1 MAAESRFSIPRES
14 LDGID
19 AFPLPLTGIEHFWLW
34 DDTSQY
40 PKRFRVALQFI
51 GTIDWDAW
59 SEALRLAVSRHP
71 MLVAHLTSTKP
82 LQWVIPKD
90 PAIKVCW
97 GKGDFGTSPF
107 ESAMDLQNETGLR
120 IWGGEVDKNHPN
132 AKPDPMALPT
142 GTSRTNP
149 EPMALA
155 TATELQAAAAK
166 STPEA
171 SDDGSGIPAP
181 KSRYFFVIECHH
193 AVSDGLGLRQCVGE
207 WIVIYDRLTTQGEG
221 KGKLVK
227 LDPMRLADRGLIKR
241 PPPTADS
248 RPPTVL
254 ESIKLSFSF
263 LSLRPKKLA
272 SSERLQLPLSNTANH
287 IHRVLILSPED
298 TDRVLSAEAV
308 ESATFNDIAV
318 AAVLRMVVH
327 WNEKQSLRSTSEAQ
341 NKAQRLRVMIPVD
354 LRSIQDMRMPAAN
367 RLGFGFVVADSQ
379 ACSDRQTLIARV
391 FEQTKALRQFGLG
404 WDFPEI
410 FNFVSRMPKLAKW
423 ITRIPLNG
431 ATAVVTNLGDLTR
444 RHRRQLAAM
453 DDLYPRCGDLKLE
466 AVFCV
471 PPLRPKTLMGIGLC
485 RCGET
490 LAIGMILDGSR
501 FSEDDAK
508 ELLDAYAKTL
518 VTLSRNNEERS
529 E

>member
-1 MAAESRFSIPRES
+1 MAADSRFPIPRES
-14 LDGID
+14 LQGID
-19 AFPLPLTGIEHFWLW
+19 TFPLSLTGIEHFWLW

-40 PKRFRVALQFI
+40 PKRFRVALQFV

-59 SEALRLAVSRHP
+59 NEALRLAVSRHP
-71 MLVAHLTSTKP
+71 MLVAHLTPTKP
-82 LQWVIPKD
+82 LQWVIPTD
-90 PAIKVCW
+90 PEIQVCW

-107 ESAMDLQNETGLR
+107 ESAMDLTNEAGLR
-120 IWGGEVDKNHPN
+120 IWGGEVDENHPN
-132 AKPDPMALPT
+132 AKP
-142 GTSRTNP
+142 
-149 EPMALA
+149 EPMPLA
-155 TATELQAAAAK
+155 TGTELQAGGQ
-166 STPEA
+166 STREA
-171 SDDGSGIPAP
+171 NAYGSDIETP
-181 KSRYFFVIECHH
+181 KSRYFFVVECHH
-193 AVSDGLGLRQCVGE
+193 AVSDGLGLRQCVAE
-207 WIVIYDRLTTQGEG
+207 WIVIYDRLTTQSTKDDREG

-227 LDPMRLADRGLIKR
+227 LDPSRLVDRGVVKR
-241 PPPTADS
+241 PLPTSDS

-272 SSERLQLPLSNTANH
+272 SSERLQLPLSKTANH
-287 IHRVLILSPED
+287 FHRVLILSPEE
-298 TDRVLSAEAV
+298 TDRVLNAEAV

-318 AAVLRMVVH
+318 AAILKMVVD
-327 WNEKQSLRSTSEAQ
+327 WNEKQSLPNNPGTQSKS
-341 NKAQRLRVMIPVD
+341 QRLRVMIPVD

-367 RLGFGFVVADSQ
+367 RLGFGFVVADSKT
-379 ACSDRQTLIARV
+379 CDDRQMLIARV

-508 ELLDAYAKTL
+508 ELLEAYAKTL
-518 VTLSRNNEERS
+518 LTLSRTETRS